1 MQLFSF
7 VSCTLSGLVFLVF
20 FSYLN
25 KWKALSGIPKRGD
38 NLEKHSTN
46 KSQHFPH
53 TKLVVC
59 PSVTIIIVPCY
70 CRGTSRIRRGGPLTN
85 STSDVMRLKRGK
97 FALQHENLFL
107 ICGQSSHGKKRDLAV
122 AEVVLTP
129 LIYLN
134 IEKGFLIC

>member
-1 MQLFSF
+1 MQLLSF

-85 STSDVMRLKRGK
+85 STSDVMRLKRGQVCLATRK
-97 FALQHENLFL
+97 LVL
-107 ICGQSSHGKKRDLAV
+107 DLRAK
-122 AEVVLTP
+122 LTRK
-129 LIYLN
+129 
-134 IEKGFLIC
+134 EKGFGGGRNSFNPSNLPKY